1 MGASYI
7 QFIVIFN
14 DIFSNFSFKMHEY
27 NIRFKKVV
35 FTFILQI
42 NNLYLLIK
50 FGINCYNLHLY
61 LIIHLSQN
69 ELATKKEKA

>member
-1 MGASYI
+1 
-7 QFIVIFN
+7 
-14 DIFSNFSFKMHEY
+14 MHEY